1 MCFLNLNFELSFCCC
16 YLVTKSCLTLCNPLD
31 CSPPGSSVRGISKA
45 RVLEYSFGNS
55 SCHFLQDPEDLSNP
69 EIEPASP
76 VLQADS
82 LVLNLEGS
90 PELMFITFSFILE
103 SSLNLFQPAKI
114 VLNYVSLSP
123 IETTELLPLPLIWPS
138 QILEFVFCNS
148 ENCLHSYYW

>member
-1 MCFLNLNFELSFCCC
+1 MSDSLQ
-16 YLVTKSCLTLCNPLD
+16 
-31 CSPPGSSVRGISKA
+31 PPGLQPTRLLCPWDFQVKNTN
-45 RVLEYSFGNS
+45 YSFGNS

-123 IETTELLPLPLIWPS
+123 IETT
-138 QILEFVFCNS
+138 
-148 ENCLHSYYW
+148 